1 MNSPENNEKNIEKL
15 EQTGKIYTDD
25 QSEKHQS
32 KIDEVTKEPPL
43 AFPRRVVGWICIAL
57 WVFSIVMLMMGQ
69 FDFSVAMPFMMFGLG
84 AYAALNIPVFIQKG
98 KIFDIVV
105 CCAATAVCFIVAV
118 GLLVYGG
125 SQPG

>member
-15 EQTGKIYTDD
+15 EQTGKIYDD
-25 QSEKHQS
+25 GEKHDS

-43 AFPRRVVGWICIAL
+43 AFPRKIVGWICVAL
-57 WVFSIVMLMMGQ
+57 WAFSILMLLMGQ
-69 FDFSVAMPFMMFGLG
+69 MDFSVAMPFMMFGLG
-84 AYAALNIPVFIQKG
+84 AYAALNIPVFISKG

-105 CCAATAVCFIVAV
+105 CSIATAVCFLVAI

-125 SQPG
+125 SQPA

>member
-15 EQTGKIYTDD
+15 EQTGKIYDD
-25 QSEKHQS
+25 GEKHDS

-43 AFPRRVVGWICIAL
+43 AFPRKIVGWICVAL
-57 WVFSIVMLMMGQ
+57 WAFSILMLLMGQ
-69 FDFSVAMPFMMFGLG
+69 MDFSVAMPFMMFGLG
-84 AYAALNIPVFIQKG
+84 AYAALNIPVFISKG

-105 CCAATAVCFIVAV
+105 CCIATAVCFLVAI

-125 SQPG
+125 SQPA